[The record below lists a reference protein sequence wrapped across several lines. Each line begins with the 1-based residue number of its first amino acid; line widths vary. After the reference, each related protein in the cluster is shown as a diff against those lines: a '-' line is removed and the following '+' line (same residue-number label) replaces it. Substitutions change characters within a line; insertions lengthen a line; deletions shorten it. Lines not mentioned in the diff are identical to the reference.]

1 MHSYFG
7 IGRWTLDVRR
17 LLLFLVTRPD
27 LNTRLT
33 DIGRG

>member
-1 MHSYFG
+1 MRSYFD
-7 IGRWTLDVRR
+7 IGRWPLGVRR
-17 LLLFLVTRPD
+17 LLLLLVTCPD

>member
-7 IGRWTLDVRR
+7 IGRWGVRR